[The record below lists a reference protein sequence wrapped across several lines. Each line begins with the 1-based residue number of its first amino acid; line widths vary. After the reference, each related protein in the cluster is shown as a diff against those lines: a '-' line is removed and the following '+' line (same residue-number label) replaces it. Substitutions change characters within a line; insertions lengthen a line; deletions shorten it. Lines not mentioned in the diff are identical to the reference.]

1 LRLIDWLSAGK
12 VRLEGIVQRFISGS
26 QELEPTEGRTWLY
39 DVASESGSEQQIE
52 VRLTG
57 TANATQNGTLPEQ
70 VASAKETSGQS
81 VVERIL
87 GWESPP
93 PMIEIGSEWVTLHHR
108 NGYFSRIGRRLPS
121 GPQRLEV
128 LTERS
133 KIRIPYG
140 QGVEEVFEYSC
151 GRWTLKSL
159 HGGVLRREGPLM
171 LSDVIARVS
180 DGQAQDARDLDP
192 EGTAML
198 PRRQLQVPEARV
210 LRSLI
215 EEYPYNS
222 VEEIR
227 AELRNAPSLSYEQVE
242 DVLDALRI
250 QGYVEEFRPGHWRA
264 SEHARHIRRRLL
276 IPLAATA

>member
-1 LRLIDWLSAGK
+1 
-12 VRLEGIVQRFISGS
+12 VRRFISGS
-26 QELEPTEGRTWLY
+26 QELEPSEGRAWLY
-39 DVASESGSEQQIE
+39 GLASETGPEQQIE

-57 TANATQNGTLPEQ
+57 TANATQEDTLPEQ
-70 VASAKETSGQS
+70 VADAKETNGQA

-87 GWESPP
+87 GWELPP
-93 PMIEIGSEWVTLHHR
+93 PMIEIGSEWITIYHR
-108 NGYFSRIGRRLPS
+108 NGYFSRIGRRLPP

-128 LTERS
+128 LTEQS
-133 KIRIPYG
+133 KIRNFYG
-140 QGVEEVFEYSC
+140 QGVEDVFEYNS

-159 HGGVLRREGPLM
+159 QNGVLCREGPLM

-192 EGTAML
+192 QGTAML
-198 PRRQLQVPEARV
+198 PRRQLQEPEARV

-215 EEYPYNS
+215 EEYLYNS
-222 VEEIR
+222 VAEIR

-276 IPLAATA
+276 TPLAAPA